1 MPVEDGTGVG
11 RRWGRRGGC
20 HRDRM
25 GTRDKGRGG
34 HRAGPEPRGSR
45 RGNPAGCGHQGPRK
59 TRPPRTPTAP
69 PRRVADGGAGSP
81 PTPRHKPG
89 APGRLPRPP
98 RARSRRQPYLAHP
111 GQRSPGSRQRSVDV
125 GGAGA
130 LRGRRRILLLR
141 PEPPQP
147 PQGHGRAAP
156 PRAPLYNPRGAGPK
170 ANTPPLGE
178 NTPLPAPNHAP
189 RGSKPRLKLRP
200 LAVSPAPHGS
210 MAREGTRGIRDDA
223 AGTGRCSGGAGGDGG
238 TREGL

>member
-1 MPVEDGTGVG
+1 MGPGWGDPGAGGGDVTGTGWGHGTKVG
-11 RRWGRRGGC
+11 GVTG
-20 HRDRM
+20 
-25 GTRDKGRGG
+25 
-34 HRAGPEPRGSR
+34 AGPEPRGSR
-45 RGNPAGCGHQGPRK
+45 RGSPAGCGRQGPRK

-98 RARSRRQPYLAHP
+98 RARGRRQPYLAHP

-156 PRAPLYNPRGAGPK
+156 PRAPLYNPRGRGQRR
-170 ANTPPLGE
+170 TRPPLRE

-189 RGSKPRLKLRP
+189 RGSKPRPIALKATPPCRKPRP
-200 LAVSPAPHGS
+200 ARVHGP
-210 MAREGTRGIRDDA
+210 RRDA
-223 AGTGRCSGGAGGDGG
+223 ADPG
-238 TREGL
+238 